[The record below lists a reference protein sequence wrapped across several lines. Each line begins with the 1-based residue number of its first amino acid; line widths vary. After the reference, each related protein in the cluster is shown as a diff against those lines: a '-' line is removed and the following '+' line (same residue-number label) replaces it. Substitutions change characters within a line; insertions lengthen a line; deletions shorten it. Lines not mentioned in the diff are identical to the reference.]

1 MAHLEL
7 KGLCK
12 SYGAI
17 CIADSFSLDVPQ
29 AQVLGIIGPN
39 GAGKSSLFN
48 LISGDTR
55 AESGSISFAGHN
67 ITGLPSRSL
76 SRLGIG
82 RTYQIPRPFG
92 GMTVFE
98 NLLVA
103 ARFGGQLSVAGARKK
118 CESVLET
125 AQIADLADLPAGG
138 LRLLDRKR
146 LELARALVTEPKLL
160 LLDEIAGGL
169 TDAEC
174 VSLVALIG
182 RLNEDGITI
191 LWIEHVLH
199 ALIKVAERIIA
210 VNGGEIIA
218 DGTPEEVMVSKA
230 VREIYLGSVEV
241 TA

>member
-1 MAHLEL
+1 MAHLVL
-7 KGLCK
+7 TGLNK

-17 CIADSFSLDVPQ
+17 RIANDMSLVVPKGQ
-29 AQVLGIIGPN
+29 ALGIIGPN

-48 LISGDTR
+48 LISGD
-55 AESGSISFAGHN
+55 ADPDSGEVTFAGN
-67 ITGLPSRSL
+67 TITNLPSRARASC
-76 SRLGIG
+76 GIG

-103 ARFGGQLSVAGARKK
+103 ARFAGNLRAVDARHTCQK
-118 CESVLET
+118 VLHDT
-125 AQIADLADLPAGG
+125 GIAPLANAPASS

-146 LELARALVTEPKLL
+146 LELARALVTNPTLL

-174 VSLVALIG
+174 GSLIKLIG
-182 RLNEDGITI
+182 KLNADGITI

-199 ALIKVAERIIA
+199 ALVKITTRIIA
-210 VNGGEIIA
+210 VNAGDIIA
-218 DGTPEEVMVSKA
+218 DGSPDEVMQSQA
-230 VREIYLGSVEV
+230 VREIYLGSAE
-241 TA
+241 ALA

>member
-7 KGLCK
+7 TGLCK
-12 SYGAI
+12 AYGAI
-17 CIADSFSLDVPQ
+17 CIADRMSLSVPE

-48 LISGDTR
+48 MISGDVQPD
-55 AESGSISFAGHN
+55 AGAISISGRDT
-67 ITGLPSRSL
+67 TGLPSR
-76 SRLGIG
+76 RLAKLGVG

-103 ARFGGQLSVAGARKK
+103 ARFAGGLGASDARKK
-118 CESVLET
+118 CGEVLEAT
-125 AQIADLADLPAGG
+125 ELSHLADETAGG

-146 LELARALVTEPKLL
+146 LELSRALVTDPELL

-174 VSLVALIG
+174 ISLVAFIG
-182 RLNEDGITI
+182 ELNKAGITI

-199 ALIKVAERIIA
+199 ALIEVAHRVIA
-210 VNGGEIIA
+210 VNAGQILA
-218 DGTPEEVMVSKA
+218 DGSAEDVMASKD
-230 VREIYLGSVEV
+230 VREIYLGSAE
-241 TA
+241 ALA